1 MLSPSPSLADLGWDD
16 ELARAFAALSAPEC
30 GPGRVT
36 RVDRGSATV
45 LTDMGPLRLPS
56 GAPVGAGQLH
66 IVVGDWVVIDP
77 DATQIMEVLPRRGCV
92 TRAAA
97 GKATAAQVVAAN
109 IDLVLILA
117 IAEAPNIRRLER
129 SLALAWQTGAVP
141 VIVLTKTDRCGD
153 PEDSVLAVT
162 EATLG
167 VDVIAA
173 SSIDGTGIRT
183 IRALIG
189 PGRSAVLLGPSG
201 VGKST
206 LLNCLVGSEIAATAE
221 VREDGRGRHTTT
233 FRQLVIL
240 PGGGIVIDT
249 PGIREVG
256 LWEAVDG
263 VEQVFADVTEAAA
276 ACRFS
281 DCRHE
286 REPGCAVVAALQA
299 GTLAADRVT
308 SWKKLQR
315 ELHHQA
321 ARVDARIA
329 IEERR
334 RWKAITRAN
343 REREQGRRGRR

>member
-1 MLSPSPSLADLGWDD
+1 VLSPFPSLADLGWDA
-16 ELARAFAALSAPEC
+16 ERAGAFVAWSQVGC
-30 GPGRVT
+30 NPGRVT

-45 LTDMGPLRLPS
+45 MTDAGPLRLPS
-56 GAPVGAGQLH
+56 GAPVGSGHVH
-66 IVVGDWVVIDP
+66 IAVGDWVVVDP
-77 DATQIMEVLPRRGCV
+77 AASQILEVLPRRGCV

-97 GKATAAQVVAAN
+97 GKETAAQVVAAN
-109 IDLVLILA
+109 VDLVLILA
-117 IAEAPNIRRLER
+117 IAEAPNLRRLER
-129 SLALAWQTGAVP
+129 SLALAWQTGGVP
-141 VIVLTKTDRCGD
+141 VIVLTKSDTCGN
-153 PEDSVLAVT
+153 PEESLLAVT

-167 VDVIAA
+167 VDIIAA
-173 SSIDGTGIRT
+173 SSIDGMGIQT

-206 LLNCLVGSEIAATAE
+206 LLNCLVGSDVAATAE

-233 FRQLVIL
+233 FRQLVLL

-249 PGIREVG
+249 PGIREIG
-256 LWEAVDG
+256 LWEAVEG
-263 VEQVFADVTEAAA
+263 VDQVFADVSEAAA
-276 ACRFS
+276 GCRFS

-299 GTLAADRVT
+299 GTLTADRVT

-321 ARVDARIA
+321 TRIDARKA

-334 RWKAITRAN
+334 RWKGITRAN
-343 REREQGRRGRR
+343 RERERGRRGR